1 MRYCLVKG
9 LSDPDDRGLDA
20 DFNLTPTDE
29 EGEKEKEGKG
39 KGKEKEK
46 AAGGEVGILWENETM
61 THHISYHTQLYIYL
75 EYDGVS
81 RSVSKRDS
89 PSNDAPPLCL

>member
-1 MRYCLVKG
+1 VKG

-29 EGEKEKEGKG
+29 KGEKEKEGKG

-46 AAGGEVGILWENETM
+46 AAGSEVNTLSNE
-61 THHISYHTQLYIYL
+61 
-75 EYDGVS
+75 
-81 RSVSKRDS
+81 
-89 PSNDAPPLCL
+89 P